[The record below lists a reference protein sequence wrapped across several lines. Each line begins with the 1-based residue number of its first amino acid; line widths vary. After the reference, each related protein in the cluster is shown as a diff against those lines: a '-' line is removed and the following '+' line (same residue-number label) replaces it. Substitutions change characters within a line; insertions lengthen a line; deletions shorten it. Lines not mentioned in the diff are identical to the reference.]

1 MFKENFDLIKK
12 ILKFMAPYK
21 RKFIV
26 GSILII
32 FSNIFNIVSFIFFG
46 NIIDAIT
53 KKEIANLT
61 TLISLFIALNV
72 LASTN
77 NFFGTLKIAKITQ
90 KIMYNIR
97 KELFF
102 KTQTAHIS
110 YFNNNSSGEILSIY
124 ANDLELI
131 SFIIDQSFRKIVI
144 NTLVITVTLIA
155 LIYLNIYLAIFNILT
170 LFIYILVSKI
180 LGKKIKKA
188 SKETQ
193 KRYGELSGFAQES
206 INGLKTIKIY
216 NTKQSR
222 IDSFKNLTHNCA
234 VAQAKT
240 NVLSFLTV
248 PLSTIISNLIFVFY
262 ALIGIWL
269 ILKGQATLGTIIIY
283 FKIAQNLTAPSREV
297 TNHIASV
304 VKALP
309 AAKRIFNLI
318 EYNSEVY
325 SGKYIIKNI
334 DNKTYIT
341 TKNSKVNVK
350 NKDKNDYIDLK
361 PFKADI
367 EFKNVSF
374 NYSDN
379 VKNDL
384 NVLNNISFKVNSGQ
398 TIAIVGKT
406 GVGKSTI
413 FNLLN
418 RFYELEHNNGEI
430 LLNGINIQDI
440 YKRDLRKCISIIL
453 QDSKLF
459 SGSILDNISYGK
471 SNATRNEIIEAA
483 KKANAHQFISKLKNG
498 YDTIIDNKNTTL
510 SHGQIQLISIAR
522 AILADT
528 DILLL
533 DEATSSVDTKTEKII
548 QEAIKNISKYKTT
561 IIIAHRLST
570 IQNADC
576 IYLLADGKIL
586 EHGTHDELIQQKGEY
601 YTMYTN

>member
-1 MFKENFDLIKK
+1 MFKENLDLIKK

-21 RKFIV
+21 RKFII

-32 FSNIFNIVSFIFFG
+32 FSNIFNILSFVFFG
-46 NIIDAIT
+46 NIIDTIT
-53 KKEIANLT
+53 KKEIASLT
-61 TLISLFIALNV
+61 SLISLFIVLNV
-72 LASTN
+72 LSSTN

-155 LIYLNIYLAIFNILT
+155 LMYLNIYLAIFNILT
-170 LFIYILVSKI
+170 LFMYILLSKI

-193 KRYGELSGFAQES
+193 KKSAELSGFAQES

-216 NTKQSR
+216 NTKKSR
-222 IDSFKNLTHNCA
+222 IDSFKTLTHNCA
-234 VAQAKT
+234 ITQTKT
-240 NVLSFLTV
+240 NVLSFLMV
-248 PLSTIISNLIFVFY
+248 PLSSIISNLIFVFY

-269 ILKGQATLGTIIIY
+269 IIKGQATLGTIIIY
-283 FKIAQNLTAPSREV
+283 FKIAQNLTNPSREV
-297 TNHIASV
+297 SNHIGSV

-318 EYNSEVY
+318 EYNSEIY
-325 SGKYIIKNI
+325 SGKYIIKKI

-341 TKNSKVNVK
+341 TKNNK
-350 NKDKNDYIDLK
+350 NTSDLK
-361 PFKADI
+361 PFKANI

-374 NYSDN
+374 NYPDN

-418 RFYELEHNNGEI
+418 RFYELEPNNGEI

-471 SNATRNEIIEAA
+471 SNATREEVIEAA
-483 KKANAHQFISKLKNG
+483 KKANAHPFISKLKDG
-498 YDTIIDNKNTTL
+498 YDTIIDNKNITL

-548 QEAIKNISKYKTT
+548 QEAIKNISKNKTT

-570 IQNADC
+570 IKNADC
-576 IYLLADGKIL
+576 IYLLANGKIL
-586 EHGTHDELIQQKGEY
+586 EHGTHNELIQQKGEY

>member
-1 MFKENFDLIKK
+1 MFKENLDLIKK

-21 RKFIV
+21 RKFII

-32 FSNIFNIVSFIFFG
+32 FSNIFNILSFVFFG

-53 KKEIANLT
+53 RKEIASLT
-61 TLISLFIALNV
+61 NLISLFIVLNV
-72 LASTN
+72 LSSTN

-155 LIYLNIYLAIFNILT
+155 LMYLNIYLAIFNILT
-170 LFIYILVSKI
+170 LFMYILVSKI

-193 KRYGELSGFAQES
+193 KRYGELSGFVQES

-216 NTKQSR
+216 NTKKSR
-222 IDSFKNLTHNCA
+222 IDSFKTLTHNCA
-234 VAQAKT
+234 IAQTKT
-240 NVLSFLTV
+240 NVLSFLMV
-248 PLSTIISNLIFVFY
+248 PLSSIISNLIFVFY

-269 ILKGQATLGTIIIY
+269 IIKGQATLGTIIIY
-283 FKIAQNLTAPSREV
+283 FKIAQNLTNPSREV
-297 TNHIASV
+297 SNHIGSV

-318 EYNSEVY
+318 EYNSEIY
-325 SGKYIIKNI
+325 SGKYIIKKI

-341 TKNSKVNVK
+341 TKNNK
-350 NKDKNDYIDLK
+350 NTSDLK
-361 PFKADI
+361 PFKANI

-374 NYSDN
+374 NYPDN
-379 VKNDL
+379 IKNDV

-418 RFYELEHNNGEI
+418 RFYELEPNNGEI
-430 LLNGINIQDI
+430 LLNGINIQNI

-471 SNATRNEIIEAA
+471 SNATREEVIEAA
-483 KKANAHQFISKLKNG
+483 KKANAHQFISKLKDG
-498 YDTIIDNKNTTL
+498 YDTIIDNKNITL

-548 QEAIKNISKYKTT
+548 QEAIKNISKNKTT

-570 IQNADC
+570 IKNADC

-586 EHGTHDELIQQKGEY
+586 EHGTHNELIQQKGEY

>member
-1 MFKENFDLIKK
+1 MFKENLDLIKK

-21 RKFIV
+21 RKFII

-32 FSNIFNIVSFIFFG
+32 FSNIFNILSFVFFG

-53 KKEIANLT
+53 KKEIASLT
-61 TLISLFIALNV
+61 NLISLFIVLNV
-72 LASTN
+72 LSSTN

-155 LIYLNIYLAIFNILT
+155 LMYLNIYLAIFNILT
-170 LFIYILVSKI
+170 LFMYILLSKI

-216 NTKQSR
+216 NTKKSR
-222 IDSFKNLTHNCA
+222 IDSFKTLTHNCA
-234 VAQAKT
+234 ITQTKT
-240 NVLSFLTV
+240 NVLSFLMV
-248 PLSTIISNLIFVFY
+248 PLSSIISNLIFVFY

-283 FKIAQNLTAPSREV
+283 FKIAQNLTNPSREV
-297 TNHIASV
+297 SNHIGSV

-318 EYNSEVY
+318 EYNSEIY
-325 SGKYIIKNI
+325 SGKYIIKKI

-341 TKNSKVNVK
+341 TKNNK
-350 NKDKNDYIDLK
+350 NTSDLK
-361 PFKADI
+361 PFKANI

-374 NYSDN
+374 NYPDN
-379 VKNDL
+379 IKNDV

-418 RFYELEHNNGEI
+418 RFYELEPNNGEI

-440 YKRDLRKCISIIL
+440 YKRDLRKGISIIL

-471 SNATRNEIIEAA
+471 SNATRNEVIEAA
-483 KKANAHQFISKLKNG
+483 KKANAHPFISKLKDG
-498 YDTIIDNKNTTL
+498 YDTIIDNKNITL

-548 QEAIKNISKYKTT
+548 QEAIKNISKNKTT

>member
-1 MFKENFDLIKK
+1 MFKENLDLIKK

-21 RKFIV
+21 RKFII

-32 FSNIFNIVSFIFFG
+32 FSNIFNILSFVFFG

-53 KKEIANLT
+53 KKEIASLT
-61 TLISLFIALNV
+61 NLISLFIVLNV
-72 LASTN
+72 LSSTN

-155 LIYLNIYLAIFNILT
+155 LMYLNIYLAIFNILT
-170 LFIYILVSKI
+170 LFMYILLSKI

-193 KRYGELSGFAQES
+193 KKSAELSGFVQES

-216 NTKQSR
+216 NTKKSR
-222 IDSFKNLTHNCA
+222 IDSFKTLTHNCA
-234 VAQAKT
+234 ITQTKT
-240 NVLSFLTV
+240 NVLSFLMV
-248 PLSTIISNLIFVFY
+248 PLSSIISNLIFVFY

-269 ILKGQATLGTIIIY
+269 ILKEQATLGTIIIY

-297 TNHIASV
+297 SNHIGSV
-304 VKALP
+304 IKALP

-318 EYNSEVY
+318 EYNSEIY
-325 SGKYIIKNI
+325 SGKYIIKKI

-350 NKDKNDYIDLK
+350 DK
-361 PFKADI
+361 DI

-374 NYSDN
+374 NYPDN

-418 RFYELEHNNGEI
+418 RFYELEPNNGEI

-440 YKRDLRKCISIIL
+440 SKRDLRKCISIIL
-453 QDSKLF
+453 QDSRLF
-459 SGSILDNISYGK
+459 SGSIIDNISYGRT
-471 SNATRNEIIEAA
+471 NASREEVIEAA
-483 KKANAHQFISKLKNG
+483 KKANAHPFISKLKDG
-498 YDTIIDNKNTTL
+498 YDTIIDNKNITL

-548 QEAIKNISKYKTT
+548 QEAIRNVSKEKTT

-570 IQNADC
+570 IKNADC
-576 IYLLADGKIL
+576 IYLLSEGKII
-586 EHGTHDELIQQKGEY
+586 EYGTHNELMQQKGEY